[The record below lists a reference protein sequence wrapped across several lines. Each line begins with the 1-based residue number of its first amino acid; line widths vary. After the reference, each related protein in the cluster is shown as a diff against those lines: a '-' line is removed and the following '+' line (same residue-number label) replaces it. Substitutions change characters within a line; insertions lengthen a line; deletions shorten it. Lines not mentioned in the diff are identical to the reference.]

1 VLSVKLLNA
10 FESRYLS
17 GQIWEEDCWMPLRF
31 VIEILAAS
39 AALPSAPLQDCRS
52 IADPQARL
60 ACYDARD
67 RASPEPA
74 SAATPSMTPTSPV
87 SPAPPPA
94 ARPAPPAPM
103 AAAPTSAASS
113 AEIVRANPTGRIAA
127 ITPLRYGLFRIQLD
141 DGRQFNTTS
150 NTDAPPTVGD
160 SVSLRR
166 TLMGTT
172 FLDIRG
178 RSPITVRL
186 QR

>member
-1 VLSVKLLNA
+1 
-10 FESRYLS
+10 
-17 GQIWEEDCWMPLRF
+17 MPLRF
-31 VIEILAAS
+31 VIEILAVS
-39 AALPSAPLQDCRS
+39 AALPSAPLQDCRT

-67 RASPEPA
+67 RGPTEPA
-74 SAATPSMTPTSPV
+74 GAATPPMIPASPV
-87 SPAPPPA
+87 TSAPPPA
-94 ARPAPPAPM
+94 ARAAPPVPPITTAS
-103 AAAPTSAASS
+103 TSS
-113 AEIVRANPTGRIAA
+113 ASPADIVRANPTGRIAA

-150 NTDAPPTVGD
+150 NTDAPPAVGD

-172 FLDIRG
+172 FLDIQG